1 MRKYKYTEE
10 TISTN
15 NDIKNEIYSSDEP
28 CYTVLRA
35 GKQNGG
41 RGRLGRSFFSPAGGL
56 YFSISL
62 PISKDND
69 NIPVITLLSGLAAS
83 KAIDELCDVK
93 TQIKWPND
101 IYLNGKKLG
110 GILCELVSGKVLTA
124 VIGIGIN
131 IGAKAEDIP
140 EELKNKMTSV
150 VTENGKQPS
159 LDDLMR
165 KITEHIDEMTAD
177 KDILHYIEEI
187 SKISYLTG
195 QTVIYSVDGK
205 EREGIFT
212 DIAADGAAVI
222 INNEGGRDEVRFGE
236 VKMKS

>member
-1 MRKYKYTEE
+1 MRTYKYTEE

-35 GKQNGG
+35 EKQNGG
-41 RGRLGRSFFSPAGGL
+41 RGRLGRSFFSPSGGL

-62 PISKDND
+62 PISRNND

-83 KAIDELCDVK
+83 KAVDDLCDVK

-110 GILCELVSGKVLTA
+110 GILCELVSGKVLTV

-131 IGAKAEDIP
+131 IGVMAEDIP
-140 EELKNKMTSV
+140 EELKSKMTSV
-150 VTENGKQPS
+150 VIENGKIPS

-165 KITEHIDEMTAD
+165 KITEYIDEMTAGTNV
-177 KDILHYIEEI
+177 LHYIEEMNR
-187 SKISYLTG
+187 KSYLTG
-195 QTVIYSVDGK
+195 QRVIYSVDGK

-212 DIAADGAAVI
+212 DIAPDGAAVI

-236 VKMKS
+236 VKMKC